1 MQTLGEIRE
10 VQGRVLVG
18 LALPFES
25 ETEISPG
32 QFEKFSRN
40 SVRTSGE
47 SLLTINHESGRV
59 LAREPDSLKF
69 ESRNDG
75 LYIRAQIPKTSEGD
89 DILELVRT
97 KTLRALS
104 IDFQSLA
111 ERQVGPLR
119 VIDSALISGVS
130 VVSRAAYP
138 QTTLEAR
145 AIEGAKIRAAIP
157 FNVPLTCQC
166 HRGECDI
173 VSFAP
178 NSFDNSLFGP
188 DARNVLAVTG
198 EFKSALAGTQSGGMV
213 ITKGRR
219 ELKITINQ
227 VADTTSGR
235 DLLEQISQKLIV
247 ARPSFIDG
255 EFTEVNGVAS
265 YSAATLR
272 AIVFSPT
279 DLTDWQPVRAETRAR
294 SPASTARRRK
304 VWL

>member
-1 MQTLGEIRE
+1 M
-10 VQGRVLVG
+10 
-18 LALPFES
+18 
-25 ETEISPG
+25 
-32 QFEKFSRN
+32 
-40 SVRTSGE
+40 
-47 SLLTINHESGRV
+47 
-59 LAREPDSLKF
+59 
-69 ESRNDG
+69 
-75 LYIRAQIPKTSEGD
+75 
-89 DILELVRT
+89 
-97 KTLRALS
+97 
-104 IDFQSLA
+104 
-111 ERQVGPLR
+111 
-119 VIDSALISGVS
+119 
-130 VVSRAAYP
+130 
-138 QTTLEAR
+138 
-145 AIEGAKIRAAIP
+145 
-157 FNVPLTCQC
+157 
-166 HRGECDI
+166 
-173 VSFAP
+173 
-178 NSFDNSLFGP
+178 SFDGSLFGP